1 MTNGMPIG
9 TGIPFP
15 QGIQSDSAC
24 PRLEDTLA
32 STVGTKAIHRLRG
45 RWRGPE
51 RFGRSDAFLDYRR
64 VSLLVPLRQQEFCPG
79 PALGMGA
86 ERVFRAGRCSHHRLQ
101 GAFLPA
107 WYRCDRRG
115 RRHQG
120 HGRNRSLGNLHR
132 FGLDNLTIP
141 MLHFLATRASAHQG
155 STGKADHQQGAA
167 AQRPKQCGIGPGLRG
182 CGRCLPF
189 RRSGCS
195 RRDRLC

>member
-1 MTNGMPIG
+1 MTKGMPIG

-45 RWRGPE
+45 RPRGPG
-51 RFGRSDAFLDYRR
+51 RFGRSHAFRDHRR
-64 VSLLVPLRQQEFCPG
+64 LNLLLPLRQQEFCSG

-101 GAFLPA
+101 GAFLLA
-107 WYRCDRRG
+107 WHRCDRRG

-120 HGRNRSLGNLHR
+120 HGRNRSLGSLHR
-132 FGLDNLTIP
+132 FGLDNLALP

-167 AQRPKQCGIGPGLRG
+167 AQRPKQCGIGPGLRR

-195 RRDRLC
+195 RRDRLS

>member
-1 MTNGMPIG
+1 MTKGIPIG

-45 RWRGPE
+45 RPRGPE
-51 RFGRSDAFLDYRR
+51 RFGRSHAFRDYRR
-64 VSLLVPLRQQEFCPG
+64 LNLLLPLRQQEFCSG

-86 ERVFRAGRCSHHRLQ
+86 ERVFRAGRRSHHRVQ
-101 GAFLPA
+101 RTFLLA
-107 WYRCDRRG
+107 QHRCDRRR

-120 HGRNRSLGNLHR
+120 HRRSRLPHRLHR
-132 FGLDNLTIP
+132 FGLDNLTLP

-195 RRDRLC
+195 RRHRLS

>member
-1 MTNGMPIG
+1 MTKGMPIG

-45 RWRGPE
+45 RPRGPG
-51 RFGRSDAFLDYRR
+51 RFGRSHAFRDHRR
-64 VSLLVPLRQQEFCPG
+64 LNLLLPLRQQEFCSG

-101 GAFLPA
+101 GAFLLA
-107 WYRCDRRG
+107 WHRCDRRG

-120 HGRNRSLGNLHR
+120 HGRNRSLGSLHR
-132 FGLDNLTIP
+132 FGLDNLALP
-141 MLHFLATRASAHQG
+141 MLHFLAMRASAHQR

-167 AQRPKQCGIGPGLRG
+167 AQRPKQCGIAPGLRR

-195 RRDRLC
+195 RRDRLS